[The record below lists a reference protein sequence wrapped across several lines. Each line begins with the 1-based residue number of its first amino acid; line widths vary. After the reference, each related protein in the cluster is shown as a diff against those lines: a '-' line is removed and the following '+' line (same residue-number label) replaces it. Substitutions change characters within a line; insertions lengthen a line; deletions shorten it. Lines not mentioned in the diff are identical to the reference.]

1 MKHVKQKIIRK
12 YAGLI
17 LIGGTLLFSIL
28 GYGFSYLILWL
39 CNMPVEMIKS
49 VAQVMAGISGVVAYL
64 IIIIYQ
70 FNLK

>member
-39 CNMPVEMIKS
+39 CNMPVEMIQS

-70 FNLK
+70 FNLT